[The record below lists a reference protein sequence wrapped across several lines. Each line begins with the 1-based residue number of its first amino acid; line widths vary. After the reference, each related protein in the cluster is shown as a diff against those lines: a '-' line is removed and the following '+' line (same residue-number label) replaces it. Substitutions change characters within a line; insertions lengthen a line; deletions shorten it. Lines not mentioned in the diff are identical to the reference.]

1 MYYFPVSFPLRRSP
15 NLFTW
20 LLHSFL
26 HSTFA
31 EPCIGCVQITGHR
44 PVSKTQIQSKFPI
57 LREHRG
63 AGVTGLHTDGHNQV
77 KTALEEAKDEILQG
91 RTGVAS
97 TLDSGGQQ
105 RRVFRA
111 CLLLPSTCIQ
121 VVPTLEGPDQLSS
134 KKDLWSTLAFLLLN
148 YRGISGPSMSEIR
161 MFYVP
166 RKELCAVV

>member
-111 CLLLPSTCIQ
+111 CLLLPSTCSGLNSQTKPSTPEDRIC
-121 VVPTLEGPDQLSS
+121 PFSFPFSLTPSS
-134 KKDLWSTLAFLLLN
+134 HRCLQK
-148 YRGISGPSMSEIR
+148 
-161 MFYVP
+161 
-166 RKELCAVV
+166 